1 MRCFF
6 MENQDYIASIKCQC
20 GKTFIAELSSTD
32 DDLLQ
37 TFERHIII
45 NHFKSPDTAA
55 DVPS

>member
-1 MRCFF
+1 